1 MTTTSKPHTLNTTF
15 SCFADGSGAEA
26 IITLRNGQKIAL
38 TRNNKDTQWHVLENW
53 ITGTRGRGGKQGLGY
68 GKEAAMSLWEIKKN
82 IVDFDSRL
90 TPEWLAL
97 NAALYA
103 SK

>member
-1 MTTTSKPHTLNTTF
+1 MTMSKPHTLNTTF

-38 TRNNKDTQWHVLENW
+38 TRNSKPETKWHVLENW
-53 ITGTRGRGGKQGLGY
+53 QTGTRGRGGKQGLGY
-68 GKEAAMSLWEIKKN
+68 GKEAGMSLSEIKKA
-82 IVDFDSRL
+82 IIDFNSRL

-97 NAALYA
+97 NAALYNL
-103 SK
+103 